1 MDTGKQRGY
10 LEGQRDGQTQRS
22 EKTDC
27 LQPFG
32 TGAEQVSDIG
42 TRGRMGQRVAREGAT
57 GAEHVSRRSSC

>member
-42 TRGRMGQRVAREGAT
+42 TQGKN
-57 GAEHVSRRSSC
+57 GAEGSTR